1 MVPSSYSEALGEG
14 LAISLLASNR
24 GRAGSRGEG
33 GCWVLYL
40 FALTIEFSFPL
51 LSVLG
56 APSYPGPPYNPAT
69 PSTEEGARGSKMEFP
84 GSQT

>member
-1 MVPSSYSEALGEG
+1 MVPSPDSEALGEG

-24 GRAGSRGEG
+24 GRAGSRGES
-33 GCWVLYL
+33 GCQVLYL
-40 FALTIEFSFPL
+40 LALTLEFSFPL

-56 APSYPGPPYNPAT
+56 APSYPGPSYKPAT
-69 PSTEEGARGSKMEFP
+69 PSTEEGAQGSKMELP